1 VPVTADAVEAQER
14 IMAKFT
20 DTQLIILSKAAARDD
35 GIVVVPAKMNK
46 AAASKVGASLLARK
60 LMREA
65 RSKPG
70 MPVWRQDVDGRSISL
85 MITRAG
91 RDAIGVEDDGPAEV
105 QIPSRER
112 PREKDA
118 PTREK
123 RSQDRSG
130 AKESID
136 RGATAPRAGTKQAL
150 VIEMLCAKMGATLN
164 ALVEATG
171 WLPHTTRAALTGLR
185 KRGFSIE
192 RTRENGS
199 DSIYRIVPTPA
210 AAAA

>member
-1 VPVTADAVEAQER
+1 
-14 IMAKFT
+14 MAKFT
-20 DTQLIILSKAAARDD
+20 DTQLIVLSNAAARDD
-35 GIVVVPAKMNK
+35 GIAVVPAKVNK
-46 AAASKVGASLLARK
+46 AVAAKVGASLLARK
-60 LMREA
+60 LMREL

-70 MPVWRQDVDGRSISL
+70 MPVWREDEDGRPISL

-91 RDAIGVEDDGPAEV
+91 RDAIGVDEDEETKQA
-105 QIPSRER
+105 
-112 PREKDA
+112 PR
-118 PTREK
+118 
-123 RSQDRSG
+123 SDR
-130 AKESID
+130 K
-136 RGATAPRAGTKQAL
+136 TAPRWPSHSNGDGRKSSASVPPPPNVASPRAGSKQAL